1 MSKKSLV
8 TAIAVLLAVGAY
20 MGTATLTPRSDLSE
34 LQLANVEALADGSEQ
49 SATQACYNNIQAKPG
64 CQVCYCPIC
73 QFIPGAPDL
82 SYEVTTCPKN

>member
-20 MGTATLTPRSDLSE
+20 MGTATLTPRSELSE
-34 LQLANVEALADGSEQ
+34 LQLANVEALAEGSEQ
-49 SATQACYNNIQAKPG
+49 GAKKICYNGIHEKDG

-73 QFIPGAPDL
+73 DYITGTDDL
-82 SYEVTTCPKN
+82 FSFKDKCPK